1 MYYWEK
7 IKQHASNWW
16 SFGKEHLVGILF
28 FVVLLIFFISSI
40 FRLNIVNIY
49 EKTETGENGNF
60 VSQTVFVAGITL
72 DNWLTWFSIVGLGC
86 GLIWAL
92 YQYNKRKKEKQ
103 QEKAAEIA
111 KDFADDLVERMGM
124 ISGVLRKNNEIK
136 GMIESVV
143 KSKKLS
149 QFTTLEIAKILGN
162 TKCFEKFDTIL
173 HSKEIQKEYK
183 EMLNKRY
190 SEKEQ
195 EKFESYFPLLIENTL
210 NRLEAICISISS
222 QAAGSQFIYNSLHQS
237 FLYNVEVL
245 SIEISSSNDN
255 NFDKFYTNII
265 AVYNMWNKQK
275 EKEIK
280 KLKKTRKKI
289 EQLNASADK
298 KVKKTNSKVEKEITK
313 LLSKK
318 NETV

>member
-1 MYYWEK
+1 MGY
-7 IKQHASNWW
+7 
-16 SFGKEHLVGILF
+16 
-28 FVVLLIFFISSI
+28 
-40 FRLNIVNIY
+40 
-49 EKTETGENGNF
+49 
-60 VSQTVFVAGITL
+60 
-72 DNWLTWFSIVGLGC
+72 

-92 YQYNKRKKEKQ
+92 YQYNKGKKEKQ

-173 HSKEIQKEYK
+173 HSEEIQKEYK

-265 AVYNMWNKQK
+265 AVYNMCNKQK

-280 KLKKTRKKI
+280 KLKKTSKKI